1 MMGTSGKELF
11 PRAEYTHCRSHA
23 LNLVVMHGCSDL
35 PLVRNTMKHSILL
48 SHRGQE
54 RWPVQEKGYQEKLGS
69 HLCQTLDGVAEQT
82 H

>member
-54 RWPVQEKGYQEKLGS
+54 RCPVQVKGNQEQQGS
-69 HLCQTLDGVAEQT
+69 LNVRH
-82 H
+82 

>member
-35 PLVRNTMKHSILL
+35 PLVRNTMSVVEKIAVFFSATGA
-48 SHRGQE
+48 RKDGQYK
-54 RWPVQEKGYQEKLGS
+54 RRATKKSWDPIYVR
-69 HLCQTLDGVAEQT
+69 H
-82 H
+82 